1 MKAVVCQAFG
11 PPENLV
17 YTDVDAPVAGP
28 RQVVISVRASGVS
41 FPDTLI
47 VQGKYQVKPP
57 LPFSPGSEVAGI
69 VKAVGSDVSSVKVGD
84 RVSAFITWGG
94 FAEEIVADEH
104 ALTVLPEGMDFAA
117 ASLLTLNYG
126 TTYHALKDRGGLK
139 EGETLL
145 VLGAAGGVG
154 SAAVELGKVM
164 GARVIAA
171 ASSDEKLAVS
181 RRHGADAVIN
191 YSSESLKERAKDL
204 TGGNGADVVFDPVGD
219 RYSEEALRAI
229 AWQGRYLVIGF
240 AAGDIPRIPL
250 NLTLLKGC
258 SIVGVFWGSF
268 AQREPAHNRANLQQI
283 YRWYVE
289 GKLQPEISARYPL
302 EHAVEAL
309 NEIIARRVKGKVI
322 LQVGEA
328 E

>member
-1 MKAVVCQAFG
+1 MKAVLCQTFG
-11 PPENLV
+11 PAENLV

-28 RQVVISVRASGVS
+28 RQVVISVRACGVS

-69 VKAVGSDVSSVKVGD
+69 VKEVGQGVASVKAGD
-84 RVSAFITWGG
+84 RVSAFVSWGG
-94 FAEEIVADEH
+94 FAQEVVADEH
-104 ALTVLPEGMDFAA
+104 ALTVLPDAMDFAA

-126 TTYHALKDRGGLK
+126 TSYYALKDRGQLK
-139 EGETLL
+139 AGETLL

-154 SAAVELGKVM
+154 SAAVELGKAM

-171 ASSDEKLAVS
+171 ASTDEKLAVS

-191 YSSESLKERAKDL
+191 YSNQSLKERAKEL
-204 TGGNGADVVFDPVGD
+204 TNGQGADVIFDPVGD
-219 RYSEEALRAI
+219 KYSEEALRAI

-268 AQREPAHNRANLQQI
+268 AQRQPEHNRSNIQDI
-283 YRWYVE
+283 YRWYLE

-302 EHAVEAL
+302 ERAVDAL
-309 NEIIARRVKGKVI
+309 NAIITRQVMGKVI
-322 LQVGEA
+322 LQVGDA
-328 E
+328 

>member
-1 MKAVVCQAFG
+1 MKAVLCRAFG

-17 YTDVDAPVAGP
+17 YSDVDAPVAGAG
-28 RQVVISVRASGVS
+28 QVVISVRACGVS

-69 VKAVGSDVSSVKVGD
+69 VKGVGAGVSSVKAGD

-94 FAEEIVADEH
+94 FAEEVVADEH
-104 ALTVLPEGMDFAA
+104 ALTLLPDAMDFAA
-117 ASLLTLNYG
+117 ASLLTMNYG
-126 TTYHALKDRGGLK
+126 TAYYALKDRSQLQA
-139 EGETLL
+139 GETLL

-154 SAAVELGKVM
+154 SAAVELGKAM
-164 GARVIAA
+164 GAHVIAA
-171 ASSDEKLAVS
+171 ASSDEKLAVCT
-181 RRHGADAVIN
+181 RHGADATIN
-191 YSSESLKERAKDL
+191 YSNESVKERAKEL
-204 TGGNGADVVFDPVGD
+204 SGGKGVDVVFDPVGD
-219 RYSEEALRAI
+219 KYSEEALRAI

-268 AQREPAHNRANLQQI
+268 AQREPTRNLANIQDI
-283 YRWYVE
+283 YNWYLE
-289 GKLQPEISARYPL
+289 GKVQPEIAALYPL
-302 EHAVEAL
+302 ERAVDAL
-309 NEIIARRVKGKVI
+309 NEIIMRQVKGKVI
-322 LQVGEA
+322 LQIGDA
-328 E
+328 A